1 MSSHHINSNR
11 KHHRIINYFQFAF
24 SCVLESHH
32 AAHAF
37 KLTIGPT
44 SDQVNIFKNLDRE
57 TYRDV
62 RQSII
67 DMVLA
72 TEMTKH
78 FEHISKFI
86 HVFTKS
92 VSIDEG
98 PNESHTETLL
108 DTLPE
113 SPNLI
118 TFSTPENIVLIKRML
133 IKCADVSNPARP
145 LQLCSIWA
153 QRIADEYCNQVS
165 VIKNLLKK
173 LNTV

>member
-1 MSSHHINSNR
+1 
-11 KHHRIINYFQFAF
+11 
-24 SCVLESHH
+24 
-32 AAHAF
+32 
-37 KLTIGPT
+37 LTIGPT

-98 PNESHTETLL
+98 PNENHNESLLETV
-108 DTLPE
+108 PE

-145 LQLCSIWA
+145 LKLCAIWA
-153 QRIADEYCNQVS
+153 QRIADEYCDQVLIIQS
-165 VIKNLLKK
+165 RN
-173 LNTV
+173 

>member
-1 MSSHHINSNR
+1 
-11 KHHRIINYFQFAF
+11 
-24 SCVLESHH
+24 VLESHH

-37 KLTIGPT
+37 HLTVSPN
-44 SDQVNIFKNLDRE
+44 SDQINIFKNLERDI
-57 TYRDV
+57 YRDV

-92 VSIDEG
+92 VNMDEG
-98 PNESHTETLL
+98 FSGNDNLLETV
-108 DTLPE
+108 PE
-113 SPNLI
+113 SPNMI

-145 LQLCSIWA
+145 LKLCQVWA
-153 QRIADEYCNQVS
+153 QRIADEYCDQVLYTTIIF
-165 VIKNLLKK
+165 VPFLT
-173 LNTV
+173 LNYHYL